1 MSAQAGS
8 VGASANVGPGADAGG
23 AGAVSLW
30 RGVGLMLG
38 FARPGRRRLA
48 GAVALT
54 VVATAG
60 EVAVYLVLAH
70 VGGLLLGGAATG
82 ADIVRWTALAL
93 VISVARSAL
102 WAWGLAVSHD
112 VAFDVL
118 SVRLRGR
125 LVDRL
130 HQVPLGR
137 VTGPRAG
144 QMRALLTDDVEELEV
159 FVAHGV
165 PETVS
170 AAVVWV
176 AVTVWLVTVDP
187 LLALAAVAV
196 VMLAFVA
203 LTRALRGADV
213 MQARTHAAW
222 SAWSGAVLEV
232 LRGLPVLHLLPGAAS
247 RGPVGRS
254 CDCAEAYAA
263 GERDW
268 AAAFLPAGTAFAVL
282 LAAPLAVLL
291 PLGLWRLDAGA
302 VTPAQLIVVLVVGGG
317 YSAPLLRFYHHSM
330 RLALLTSA
338 ANGLQELLDVP
349 SLPPP
354 RPTTIVGAGEGTAA
368 DTSGGVGRGLLEL
381 RDVTFSYPG
390 TSRPAVDDVTL
401 TCAPGSLTALVGASG
416 AGKTTLVRLV
426 GRFFDPQ
433 AGAVLV
439 DGVDVRD
446 LPAHRLRQLVTFV
459 FQDVFLFDDTV
470 AANLR
475 VGRPDATVDQMW
487 DALRAAR
494 LDEVVARLPDGLDT
508 PLGQRGSRLSA
519 GERQRMAIARAVLHD
534 APVVILDEA
543 TAHVDP
549 DNATLVQ
556 DALTNLAVGRTLLVV
571 AHRLKTVAGADTI
584 AVLDGGR
591 LVEQGRH
598 ADLVAAGG
606 RYARLWQS

>member
-1 MSAQAGS
+1 
-8 VGASANVGPGADAGG
+8 
-23 AGAVSLW
+23 
-30 RGVGLMLG
+30 MLG

-60 EVAVYLVLAH
+60 EVAVYVVLAH
-70 VGGLLLGGAATG
+70 VGGMLLDGAASG
-82 ADIVRWTALAL
+82 ADIARWTALAL

-165 PETVS
+165 PEMVS

-187 LLALAAVAV
+187 SLALAAVV
-196 VMLAFVA
+196 VVLLAFAA

-232 LRGLPVLHLLPGAAS
+232 LRGLPVLHLLPGAHR

-254 CDCAEAYAA
+254 CDCAAAYAA
-263 GERDW
+263 RERDW

-291 PLGLWRLDAGA
+291 PLGLWRLDLGA
-302 VTPAQLIVVLVVGGG
+302 VTPAQLVVVLVVGGG

-338 ANGLQELLDVP
+338 ANGLQELLDAA

-354 RPTTIVGAGEGTAA
+354 RPTTTVDPVRDTPAHTAGDTAA
-368 DTSGGVGRGLLEL
+368 ADGGGAGRGLLEL

-390 TSRPAVDDVTL
+390 TSRPAVDGVTL
-401 TCAPGSLTALVGASG
+401 ICALGSLTALVGASG
-416 AGKTTLVRLV
+416 AGKTTLVRLA

-433 AGAVLV
+433 TGAVLI

-475 VGRPDATVDQMW
+475 VGRADATTDQLR

-494 LDEVVARLPDGLDT
+494 LEEVVDRLPDGLDT
-508 PLGQRGSRLSA
+508 PLGERGSRLSA
-519 GERQRMAIARAVLHD
+519 GERQRLAIARAVLHD

-571 AHRLKTVAGADTI
+571 AHRLRTVAGADTI